1 MTRIP
6 RRDLNLAVLDLVV
19 FLAGFAFLIHEVVWN
34 RLLSLVLGATVT
46 AATLVLAAFMAGF
59 GIGAAVWGRV
69 ADRTRRPWALLAG
82 LLLGLGVL
90 GALAY
95 AVAGALLPRLGSV
108 AAHVGA
114 TLLLGVPSFLMG
126 GLFPLAARLAAAGRG
141 PLASALGRLYALET
155 LGSALGGLAAGFVL
169 LGALGQDLTLA
180 VAVAVD
186 LALGAWLLA
195 TRGSVETPT
204 GTVAPAPS
212 SASACSSASV
222 APVAAFACGFAILAL
237 QVVWMRMFRIYL
249 TNTSYTFALIA
260 SLAILGLYLGSALF
274 RRRADRLATPGR
286 SLLRALLLLA
296 ATALLGLLLL
306 ARLPELLMFPFQEA
320 SGNTFVRILLLPL
333 VASLLIVVPPA
344 VCSGYA
350 FPLACSLAA
359 SGRGAGRD
367 VGVGRDVGMVLAV
380 NTAGCVLGPVVAAF
394 VLIPAL
400 GAAVAIVAIIAVP
413 VAAAWFVARRSGAP
427 ARTARALL
435 VALALLLAV
444 AAWRPQV
451 RILPP
456 SFGRFDR
463 EVLFYDETVEG
474 TVTVGRDRDT
484 RSQALYTYVNNS
496 AVIGSSYDA
505 VKVVKMVGHFPFL
518 VRPDLRDVLVI
529 GFGIGVT
536 TSAIASHPEVRSIT
550 CVELVP
556 GLAEAATYYRDLNRD
571 VASDPRL
578 TIVRGDGRRRL
589 QASAR
594 KYDLISCDPTHP
606 VLGSGNLY
614 TREYFELCRSR
625 LNPGGL
631 VSQYLPL
638 HKLRTAEL
646 MGLIATFHDVFPD
659 GAVWLGHYHAVLLGS
674 TAPLRLDFGE
684 WAARAAALGE
694 DPHFYNDPYHLAAT
708 LALDGPTI
716 GRLTAGA
723 RLNTDDRSTTEF
735 FAPGCLDEANL
746 SANLRYLQERRVGV
760 EAVFDGIPDP
770 ALMARFVEGN
780 RLLTESLVRQTGG
793 DPRGGLQA
801 LQEACRANPEDLEY
815 PFLIRMAR

>member
-6 RRDLNLAVLDLVV
+6 RRDPDLAVLDLVV

-59 GIGAAVWGRV
+59 GVGAAVWGRV
-69 ADRTRRPWALLAG
+69 ADRARRPWSLLAC

-95 AVAGALLPRLGSV
+95 ALAGALLPRLGSA
-108 AAHVGA
+108 AAHAGA
-114 TLLLGVPSFLMG
+114 ALLLGVPSFLMG
-126 GLFPLAARLAAAGRG
+126 GLFPLAGRLAAAGRG

-155 LGSALGGLAAGFVL
+155 LGSALGGLAAGFIL

-180 VAVAVD
+180 LAVAVD

-195 TRGSVETPT
+195 TRGSVELPV
-204 GTVAPAPS
+204 GVGAPS
-212 SASACSSASV
+212 TTPAFAALPAAARTA
-222 APVAAFACGFAILAL
+222 APIAAFACGFAILAL

-249 TNTSYTFALIA
+249 TNASYTFALIA

-274 RRRADRLATPGR
+274 RRRAARLLDPGR

-306 ARLPELLMFPFQEA
+306 ARLPELLMFPLQEA
-320 SGNTFVRILLLPL
+320 SANVFVRTLLLPL
-333 VASLLIVVPPA
+333 AASLLIVVPPA
-344 VCSGYA
+344 ACSGYA

-359 SGRGAGRD
+359 SGR
-367 VGVGRDVGMVLAV
+367 GVGRDVGMVLAV
-380 NTAGCVLGPVVAAF
+380 NTAGCVLGPLAAAF
-394 VLIPAL
+394 GLIPAL
-400 GAAVAIVAIIAVP
+400 GAAVAIVAIMAVP

-427 ARTARALL
+427 ARTGRALL
-435 VALALLLAV
+435 VAFVLLLAV

-518 VRPDLRDVLVI
+518 VRPELRDVLVI

-536 TSAIASHPEVRSIT
+536 ASAIASHPEVRSIT

-638 HKLRTAEL
+638 HKLRSQEL

-674 TAPLRLDFGE
+674 TAPLRIDFGE
-684 WAARAAALGE
+684 WSARAAALGE
-694 DPHFYNDPYHLAAT
+694 DPNFYGDPYHLAAT

-760 EAVFDGIPDP
+760 GAVFDGIPDP

-801 LQEACRANPEDLEY
+801 LQQAVRANPEDLEY